1 MPERFSSLKE
11 LHEKLWKK
19 TRRKKG
25 AKKRKTRK
33 RKRKRKKTR
42 RKKKK
47 GGCFPNC
54 FRKATRVVPESIV
67 VSHAVNTGQ
76 YPTYGERNATT
87 DITIQQAHNA
97 AYDSITGRP
106 NTPWSPS
113 QFNMIR
119 NREID
124 QHNDAVNNYINKY
137 PQATPVSESARPIS
151 RGLWQPDIVYTTG
164 IVPSGTGG
172 GLFKGK
178 STISTN
184 FESGNINHIKN
195 VQRKKDVLVVLE
207 IENEPYPK
215 NTKKKYQNWFYFKS
229 NDVQRKAMTYTIQ
242 NINVFGNDWEG
253 FNVCYSYDNKNW
265 KRIKTSF
272 SKKNKTLTWKHRS
285 TKKNVY
291 FAYYPPYTTVMN
303 NTLINKYKN
312 RKGVKHIVLN
322 KNIDTLLLGTGPL
335 HIYIVARQHPGE
347 TIGSWMAE
355 GFLKAYFSSK
365 QRKVIEKTFTIYI
378 IPMANPTGVKS
389 GHWYTN
395 KKGQN
400 LNRSWR
406 HNKTPETTAIKKLMN
421 FGSEGILY
429 LDLHGDEGASKHFI
443 TTCIEKKNTVR
454 ESFNKIMGKF
464 CPNFQL
470 KDYYKR
476 KGHKVYG
483 TMDCFDKKKTLT
495 IEGAMKH
502 PLYEHKTLQ
511 DEGIKIGEAIYKTI
525 TNKIGCV
532 CIDN

>member
-1 MPERFSSLKE
+1 MPEKFSCLKQ
-11 LHEKLWKK
+11 LREKLWEKAEVVVNGKK
-19 TRRKKG
+19 KIYTQVREAGIYYSAVEELLLPIAQQTSDTNLLVESAEIGEGIPWEAIKSGYIKVKANFSGEFWDYYDTDCKG
-25 AKKRKTRK
+25 G
-33 RKRKRKKTR
+33 RKKTR
-42 RKKKK
+42 RRKRR
-47 GGCFPNC
+47 GGT
-54 FRKATRVVPESIV
+54 RKAEKKALP
-67 VSHAVNTGQ
+67 
-76 YPTYGERNATT
+76 
-87 DITIQQAHNA
+87 
-97 AYDSITGRP
+97 
-106 NTPWSPS
+106 
-113 QFNMIR
+113 
-119 NREID
+119 
-124 QHNDAVNNYINKY
+124 
-137 PQATPVSESARPIS
+137 
-151 RGLWQPDIVYTTG
+151 
-164 IVPSGTGG
+164 
-172 GLFKGK
+172 
-178 STISTN
+178 TISSN
-184 FESGNINHIKN
+184 FESGNIKKININTKKN
-195 VQRKKDVLVVLE
+195 DYSIILE
-207 IENEPYPK
+207 IEDEPYHSGV
-215 NTKKKYQNWFYFKS
+215 KKKYQNWFYFKTS
-229 NDVQRKAMTYTIQ
+229 NVQRKTINYTIQ
-242 NINVFGNDWEG
+242 NIRIFDNDWRG

-272 SKKNKTLTWKHRS
+272 SKKEKTLKWTHKT
-285 TKKNVY
+285 TKRHIF
-291 FAYYPPYTTVMN
+291 FAYYPPYTTLMK

-347 TIGSWMAE
+347 TIGSWMTE

-365 QRKVIEKTFTIYI
+365 QRKVIEKTFTIVI

-406 HNKTPETTAIKKLMN
+406 HNKTPETTAIKKLIN
-421 FGSEGILY
+421 SGPEGILY

-443 TTCIEKKNTVR
+443 TTCIEKKNNVR
-454 ESFNKIMGKF
+454 GSFNKIMGKF

-502 PLYEHKTLQ
+502 PLYKHKTLQ